1 MRVIL
6 SAGAVYADAV
16 AIISAHM
23 PTYLGNPSLS
33 NAVKDRVIS
42 TFQQTLSLYKQG
54 RAEEVLS
61 GCNLML
67 QMDPMFDPAR
77 KLMEK
82 TRNPNAPIDVDA
94 LLPNSDDDAL
104 REARTA
110 MAHRDFARVVQIT
123 TEILTNDLMN
133 DAARILADEARD
145 KLEAAPFVEQFVA
158 KCEKSLAA
166 GDTVAARASLEK
178 ARALDAEHPAI
189 AKMTQ
194 MINARTAAAQAP
206 QAPAAAPSFDFGTSF
221 VVDTPPPAAPG

>member
-82 TRNPNAPIDVDA
+82 TRNPNLPSDVDSP
-94 LLPNSDDDAL
+94 LPNSDDDAL

-110 MAHRDFARVVQIT
+110 MSQRDFPRVVQIT

-145 KLEAAPFVEQFVA
+145 KLEAAPFVDQFVA
-158 KCEKSLAA
+158 KCEKTLGA
-166 GDTVAARASLEK
+166 GDVAGAKTALEK

-189 AKMTQ
+189 AKMTK
-194 MINARTAAAQAP
+194 MINAKAGAP
-206 QAPAAAPSFDFGTSF
+206 APAAAP
-221 VVDTPPPAAPG
+221 PAAPG

>member
-67 QMDPMFDPAR
+67 QMDPLFDPAR
-77 KLMEK
+77 KPMEN
-82 TRNPNAPIDVDA
+82 TPTTNLTIHVPTPLPPTAPE
-94 LLPNSDDDAL
+94 AL

-110 MAHRDFARVVQIT
+110 MAQ
-123 TEILTNDLMN
+123 
-133 DAARILADEARD
+133 
-145 KLEAAPFVEQFVA
+145 
-158 KCEKSLAA
+158 
-166 GDTVAARASLEK
+166 
-178 ARALDAEHPAI
+178 
-189 AKMTQ
+189 
-194 MINARTAAAQAP
+194 
-206 QAPAAAPSFDFGTSF
+206 
-221 VVDTPPPAAPG
+221 